1 MDDVWSFFKLFVD
14 GVYSGFGD
22 ETYPSVGFLLG
33 AKTFT
38 LPKESVHFLLLRTT
52 NLYEF
57 FSFSN
62 CLYSKLYGFV

>member
-22 ETYPSVGFLLG
+22 EIYSGIGVLLG

-38 LPKESVHFLLLRTT
+38 LPKESTFPP
-52 NLYEF
+52 
-57 FSFSN
+57 
-62 CLYSKLYGFV
+62 SKDY